1 MFELAVMQSEFKRL
15 PAGRIAEQSDRRRPA
30 AWPAAG
36 ILIHFSCDF
45 IFYFPFLS
53 LFQSV
58 YPLFFLLFSCIL
70 FVCLSCSLSLSTRHR
85 HYTCS
90 DGSGQHTLRTLTRR
104 RGAAR
109 RTRMH
114 GGKAWV
120 RRAYSAASNGWW
132 NGVGSVLLEIGSWP
146 TIRQSCLFVV
156 CSFSRF

>member
-58 YPLFFLLFSCIL
+58 YPLFFFSSPA
-70 FVCLSCSLSLSTRHR
+70 FCLSVSPALCHFQPATGTIRAR
-85 HYTCS
+85 M
-90 DGSGQHTLRTLTRR
+90 DRDNTLYEPSPDD
-104 RGAAR
+104 AAR
-109 RTRMH
+109 RGGLACTAARH
-114 GGKAWV
+114 GSDVLIPLLPTGGGT
-120 RRAYSAASNGWW
+120 ASD
-132 NGVGSVLLEIGSWP
+132 L
-146 TIRQSCLFVV
+146 C
-156 CSFSRF
+156 C